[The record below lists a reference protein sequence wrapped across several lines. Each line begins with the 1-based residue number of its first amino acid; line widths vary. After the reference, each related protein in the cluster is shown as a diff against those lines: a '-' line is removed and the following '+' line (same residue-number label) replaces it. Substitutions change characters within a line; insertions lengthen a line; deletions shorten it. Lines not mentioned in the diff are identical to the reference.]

1 MSKDIDPV
9 TGLPEELDA
18 WDNIK
23 KEDQTITVRI
33 EKKKFGKEYTIIE
46 GINENEVDLED
57 VARELKNKFACG
69 GTVKEGVIQ
78 LQGDH
83 RRRLKDKL
91 DEMGFAKES
100 IEYE

>member
-78 LQGDH
+78 LQGNH